1 MAKKI
6 PKSIDFSIDSY
17 QKRYDFLSGWV
28 ERQFFLEKRFVNC
41 IPGLC
46 IFSHIFISKF
56 HTLKKLIF

>member
-28 ERQFFLEKRFVNC
+28 ERQIFLEKRFGNC
-41 IPGLC
+41 ISSLC
-46 IFSHIFISKF
+46 NFSIYLYQNFI
-56 HTLKKLIF
+56 L